1 MYLDLLCLAC
11 LETEFVTGV
20 NTIPQNVDLMMA
32 IVTNSMQNTQV
43 AMLNTLNA

>member
-1 MYLDLLCLAC
+1 MSCPSLGMEFATVAFSIDLNA
-11 LETEFVTGV
+11 
-20 NTIPQNVDLMMA
+20 DLMMA